1 MKKPLFTVLIV
12 LFLDQ
17 AVKFWVKTHMFLG
30 QEFRIL
36 GNWFIVHFTENNGMA
51 FGWSFS
57 DGEYGK
63 LFLSIFRIFAVTGII
78 YYLVKLVKQKAHSGL
93 VFSISLIL
101 AGALGNI
108 IDSAWYGLL
117 FSDSTFQVSKF
128 MPPEGGY
135 AGFLHGRVV
144 DMLYFPVIEGHFP
157 QWLPVWGG
165 EEFLFF
171 RPVFNIADSSITI
184 GVILIILFQT
194 RFFKENTESS
204 GSSEAGAGEIQE
216 SANTASST

>member
-1 MKKPLFTVLIV
+1 M
-12 LFLDQ
+12 
-17 AVKFWVKTHMFLG
+17 KFWVKTHMFLG
-30 QEFRIL
+30 QEFRIF

-63 LFLSIFRIFAVTGII
+63 LFLSIFRIFAVSGII
-78 YYLVKLVKQKAHSGL
+78 YYLIKLVKQKAHSGL

-108 IDSAWYGLL
+108 IDSALYGLL

-128 MPPEGGY
+128 MPAGGGY
-135 AGFLHGRVV
+135 ASFLHGRVV

-157 QWLPVWGG
+157 LWLPVWGG

-194 RFFKENTESS
+194 RFFKENAESE
-204 GSSEAGAGEIQE
+204 GSHAVGTQDEMHREE
-216 SANTASST
+216 TNTASST